1 MGKLFWYY
9 NDLNK
14 ICKIRN
20 EKLSLGFMCIGI
32 PYFAFLT
39 TLVSEKIS
47 RGLRA
52 IEACLGKLG
61 NSSVVHNIYIF
72 GGMMVLIFLPATIF
86 SGVEG

>member
-1 MGKLFWYY
+1 
-9 NDLNK
+9 
-14 ICKIRN
+14 
-20 EKLSLGFMCIGI
+20 MCIGI

-86 SGVEG
+86 SGVEGQKHKIKAFF